1 MRQKLWRKK
10 KFVVMAA
17 AFACIAA
24 LSACGKKDTDYNVD
38 VGNGDGGSVQSKY
51 SIPES
56 CDTTF
61 DAGSTG
67 LKEIRLTD
75 SDITVPNTGAM
86 YVAPVKM
93 KEIDPEYRKNL
104 VEKLFDTDKGVY
116 VYYDMENMDKL
127 SKEDIQEYI
136 DLYEQQKKADP
147 SNATNYDS
155 DIDRMN
161 RLLQTTS
168 KQRENAGDYS
178 ADEYMGTVGDLE
190 YRISFPQEGENDT
203 LFRIKEDLLQ
213 YRPMEGATG
222 VFTSS
227 LEEYNTGLGDEYG
240 ELESDINECS
250 LSVDEARQ
258 IAEEFL
264 SKIGGSDVILQSE
277 SDLCWLYRNDGSSD
291 QNLPTVVD
299 GYSFEYI
306 RSVMDQPVSDVA
318 VWTADN
324 LRQANGFVNVPIEK
338 YTIQVDANGVIDAL
352 WNSYLEADGSA
363 QAVELL
369 SFDEMLKKANES
381 IAAYY
386 TKYPTAY
393 KQIAFNDITLSY
405 YLKQKEDG
413 SGFEYVPAW
422 ILAEYEDPA
431 DHELPEQ
438 VVILDARDGS
448 AIDLMKLAEAVG
460 GISGATD

>member
-1 MRQKLWRKK
+1 MRRKLWRKK

-17 AFACIAA
+17 AFTCIAA
-24 LSACGKKDTDYNVD
+24 LSACGKKDADYNVD
-38 VGNGDGGSVQSKY
+38 GENEDGGSVQSKY

-75 SDITVPNTGAM
+75 SDITVPETGAM

-147 SNATNYDS
+147 SNAANYDS

-161 RLLQTTS
+161 RLMQTTS

-213 YRPMEGATG
+213 YRPMDGATG
-222 VFTSS
+222 VITSS
-227 LEEYNTGLGDEYG
+227 VEEYNTSMSEEYG
-240 ELESDINECS
+240 ELSDINECS
-250 LSVDEARQ
+250 LSIDEARQ
-258 IAEEFL
+258 MAEEFL
-264 SKIGGSDVILQSE
+264 EKIGVSDAILQSE

-291 QNLPTVVD
+291 QNLLTVVD

-324 LRQANGFVNVPIEK
+324 LRQANGFVNIPIET
-338 YTIQVDANGVIDAL
+338 YSIQVDANGVIDAL
-352 WNSYLEADGSA
+352 WNSYLEADGESQTA
-363 QAVELL
+363 DLL
-369 SFDEMLKKANES
+369 SFDELLKKADAS
-381 IAAYY
+381 IAEYY
-386 TKYPTAY
+386 TRYPTGY
-393 KQIAFNDITLSY
+393 KQIAFNDISLSY
-405 YLKQKEDG
+405 FLKQKDDG

-422 ILAEYEDPA
+422 ILAEYEDPE
-431 DHELPEQ
+431 DPELPEQ

-448 AIDLMKLAEAVG
+448 AIDLMSLAEAVG
-460 GISGATD
+460 GISSATE

>member
-1 MRQKLWRKK
+1 MLW
-10 KFVVMAA
+10 
-17 AFACIAA
+17 
-24 LSACGKKDTDYNVD
+24 
-38 VGNGDGGSVQSKY
+38 
-51 SIPES
+51 
-56 CDTTF
+56 TT
-61 DAGSTG
+61 A
-67 LKEIRLTD
+67 
-75 SDITVPNTGAM
+75 
-86 YVAPVKM
+86 
-93 KEIDPEYRKNL
+93 
-104 VEKLFDTDKGVY
+104 
-116 VYYDMENMDKL
+116 
-127 SKEDIQEYI
+127 
-136 DLYEQQKKADP
+136 
-147 SNATNYDS
+147 
-155 DIDRMN
+155 
-161 RLLQTTS
+161 S

-438 VVILDARDGS
+438 AVILDARDGS
-448 AIDLMKLAEAVG
+448 DIDLMKLAEAVG

>member
-1 MRQKLWRKK
+1 MEKT
-10 KFVVMAA
+10 M
-17 AFACIAA
+17 
-24 LSACGKKDTDYNVD
+24 
-38 VGNGDGGSVQSKY
+38 
-51 SIPES
+51 
-56 CDTTF
+56 
-61 DAGSTG
+61 
-67 LKEIRLTD
+67 
-75 SDITVPNTGAM
+75 
-86 YVAPVKM
+86 
-93 KEIDPEYRKNL
+93 
-104 VEKLFDTDKGVY
+104 VEKYTIRTDLAMEQKERFESDHVEVSGV
-116 VYYDMENMDKL
+116 VLEEEYDEEREIKITTVRIETENGAKMMGKPVGTYLTLEVPDM
-127 SKEDIQEYI
+127 
-136 DLYEQQKKADP
+136 A
-147 SNATNYDS
+147 
-155 DIDRMN
+155 
-161 RLLQTTS
+161 
-168 KQRENAGDYS
+168 S
-178 ADEYMGTVGDLE
+178 ADDGYHREISETLAGFLE
-190 YRISFPQEGENDT
+190 
-203 LFRIKEDLLQ
+203 K
-213 YRPMEGATG
+213 
-222 VFTSS
+222 
-227 LEEYNTGLGDEYG
+227 YNTGLGDEYG

-264 SKIGGSDVILQSE
+264 SKIGGSDAILQSE

-352 WNSYLEADGSA
+352 WNSYLEADGSP

-422 ILAEYEDPA
+422 IFAEYEDPA

-448 AIDLMKLAEAVG
+448 ALDLMKLAEAVG
-460 GISGATD
+460 GISSATD

>member
-61 DAGSTG
+61 DSGSTG
-67 LKEIRLTD
+67 LKKIQLTD
-75 SDITVPNTGAM
+75 ADITVPETGAM

-93 KEIDPEYRKNL
+93 KETDPESRKEL
-104 VEKLFDTDKGVY
+104 VDTLFDADKGVY
-116 VYYDMENMDKL
+116 VYYDMEHMDKL
-127 SKEDIQEYI
+127 SKEDIQAYI
-136 DLYEQQKKADP
+136 DLYEVQKKADP
-147 SNATNYDS
+147 SHAANYDS

-178 ADEYMGTVGDLE
+178 VDEYMGTVGDLE

-213 YRPMEGATG
+213 YRPMDGATG
-222 VFTSS
+222 VITSS
-227 LEEYNTGLGDEYG
+227 AEEYNTSMSEEYG
-240 ELESDINECS
+240 ELSDINECS
-250 LSVDEARQ
+250 LSIDEARQ
-258 IAEEFL
+258 MAEEFL
-264 SKIGGSDVILQSE
+264 DKIGGSEAVLQSE
-277 SDLCWLYRNDGSSD
+277 SDLCWLYRNDGESD
-291 QNLPTVVD
+291 QELPVVVD

-324 LRQANGFVNVPIEK
+324 LRQANGFVNVSIEK
-338 YTIQVDANGVIDAL
+338 YTIQVDANGVTDAL
-352 WNSYLEADGSA
+352 WNSYLEADGSP

-422 ILAEYEDPA
+422 ILAEYEDPE
-431 DHELPEQ
+431 DPELPEQ

-448 AIDLMKLAEAVG
+448 ALDLMKLAEAVG
-460 GISGATD
+460 GISSATE

>member
-1 MRQKLWRKK
+1 
-10 KFVVMAA
+10 
-17 AFACIAA
+17 
-24 LSACGKKDTDYNVD
+24 
-38 VGNGDGGSVQSKY
+38 
-51 SIPES
+51 
-56 CDTTF
+56 
-61 DAGSTG
+61 
-67 LKEIRLTD
+67 
-75 SDITVPNTGAM
+75 
-86 YVAPVKM
+86 M
-93 KEIDPEYRKNL
+93 KEI
-104 VEKLFDTDKGVY
+104 
-116 VYYDMENMDKL
+116 
-127 SKEDIQEYI
+127 
-136 DLYEQQKKADP
+136 
-147 SNATNYDS
+147 DS

-178 ADEYMGTVGDLE
+178 ADEYMGIVGDLE

-227 LEEYNTGLGDEYG
+227 LEEYNTGLGD
-240 ELESDINECS
+240 
-250 LSVDEARQ
+250 
-258 IAEEFL
+258 
-264 SKIGGSDVILQSE
+264 
-277 SDLCWLYRNDGSSD
+277 
-291 QNLPTVVD
+291 

-338 YTIQVDANGVIDAL
+338 YTIQVDANGVIEAL
-352 WNSYLEADGSA
+352 WNSYLEADGSP

-422 ILAEYEDPA
+422 ILAEYEDPK

-460 GISGATD
+460 GISSATD

>member
-17 AFACIAA
+17 AFACIAV

-56 CDTTF
+56 CDVTF
-61 DAGSTG
+61 DTGSTG
-67 LKEIRLTD
+67 LKKIQLTD
-75 SDITVPNTGAM
+75 ADITVPETGAM
-86 YVAPVKM
+86 YVTPVKM
-93 KEIDPEYRKNL
+93 KEIDSEYRKEL

-147 SNATNYDS
+147 SNAANYDS

-161 RLLQTTS
+161 RLMQTTS

-213 YRPMEGATG
+213 YRPMDGATG
-222 VFTSS
+222 VITSS
-227 LEEYNTGLGDEYG
+227 VEEYNTSMSEEYG
-240 ELESDINECS
+240 ELSDINECS
-250 LSVDEARQ
+250 LSIDEARQ
-258 IAEEFL
+258 MAEEFL
-264 SKIGGSDVILQSE
+264 EKIGVSDAILQSE

-291 QNLPTVVD
+291 QNLLTVVD

-324 LRQANGFVNVPIEK
+324 LRQANGFVNIPIET
-338 YTIQVDANGVIDAL
+338 YSIQVDANGVIDAL
-352 WNSYLEADGSA
+352 WNSYLEADGESQTA
-363 QAVELL
+363 DLL
-369 SFDEMLKKANES
+369 SFDELLKKADAS
-381 IAAYY
+381 IAEYY
-386 TKYPTAY
+386 TRYPTGY
-393 KQIAFNDITLSY
+393 KQIAFNDISLSY
-405 YLKQKEDG
+405 FLKQKDDG

-422 ILAEYEDPA
+422 ILAEYEDPE
-431 DHELPEQ
+431 DPELPEQ

-448 AIDLMKLAEAVG
+448 AIDLMSLAEAVG
-460 GISGATD
+460 GISSATE